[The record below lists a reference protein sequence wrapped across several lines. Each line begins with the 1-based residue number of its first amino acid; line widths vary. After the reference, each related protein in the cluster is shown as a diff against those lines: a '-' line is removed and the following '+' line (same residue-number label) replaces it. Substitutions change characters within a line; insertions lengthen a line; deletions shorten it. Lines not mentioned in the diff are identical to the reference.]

1 MSISSRIAAILAVI
15 FGIIILIFPQVLA
28 VLVGIWLIV
37 AGALYFA
44 KR

>member
-1 MSISSRIAAILAVI
+1 MSVSNRIAAILAII
-15 FGIIILIFPQVLA
+15 FGIIILIYPEVLA

-37 AGALYFA
+37 AGVLYFA